1 MQRLPYIHA
10 KDEAQRVSF
19 ASPLSRGLCFFR
31 FLRPPA
37 MPLLVL
43 VLVLPLVP
51 LALALWLRREE
62 EGDARDVA

>member
-37 MPLLVL
+37 VPLLVL
-43 VLVLPLVP
+43 LLLLPPVP
-51 LALALWLRREE
+51 SALALWLRREK
-62 EGDARDVA
+62 EGDVRDLS